1 MLGEATIEL
10 ADILEDVS
18 LIKAPLSLNKKYF
31 EDVMKPKYPQ
41 MKMQF
46 DESNPNKL
54 YLTLWSKNKK
64 GKLEKRGQV
73 GI

>member
-41 MKMQF
+41 MKM
-46 DESNPNKL
+46 
-54 YLTLWSKNKK
+54 
-64 GKLEKRGQV
+64 
-73 GI
+73 